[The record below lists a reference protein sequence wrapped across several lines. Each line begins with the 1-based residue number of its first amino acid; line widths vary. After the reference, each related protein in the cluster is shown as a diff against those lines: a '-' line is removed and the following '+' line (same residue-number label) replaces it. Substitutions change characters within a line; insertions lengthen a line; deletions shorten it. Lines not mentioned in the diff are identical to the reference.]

1 MSLFTNDI
9 NSKLPEQPEAHQK
22 SMDFSKY
29 FKTCIHSSNATSEN
43 NSDSFIQFF
52 RAQCSVM
59 LVINAE
65 NGSIIDANPSA
76 VEFYGY
82 THKAICSLNIAELYG
97 NSKDEVNWTEGRALS
112 TNKHSTLSTHRLSD
126 GSPRLVEIFS
136 SPMIYQ
142 GMEALSLI
150 IHDITPQNIAE
161 NSSRKNEEYLKYFA
175 DKADLVCWLSENGL
189 IYMNDTFVQLTGIS
203 NQNLD
208 EIPALFLKLVHPE
221 DKPIVCRNLF
231 SGMRNTEPI
240 INFNFR
246 IIRSN
251 YEIRWVNSLSYDV
264 YETGSKR
271 KMRAGIAKDI
281 TDIKHFENC
290 LTDAKEQSL
299 ESDRLKTA
307 FLNNLNHEIRTPM
320 NGIIGFSEIL
330 KLPDLTVEKRN
341 YYTSIIIEQ
350 SKKLLSII
358 NDIIRASKNDTY
370 AIGFKKKRFSLNE
383 LFKETFGHYKS
394 QHETDTLRFS
404 MLLGL
409 EDEESQIYS
418 GKEQLA
424 QILNYLLSN
433 AVKFTN
439 TGHIE
444 LAYKLSNSKLLVSVE
459 DTGIGIDKK
468 HHESVF
474 AMFRQVELS
483 LDKSHGGNGL
493 GLSISKKL
501 VNYLEG
507 EIWLS
512 SELDKGTT
520 VYFTIPYIRDY

>member
-9 NSKLPEQPEAHQK
+9 NSKLPDQPKAHNR
-22 SMDFSKY
+22 SIDFSKY
-29 FKTCIHSSNATSEN
+29 FKTCTHSSNAISEDSG
-43 NSDSFIQFF
+43 NSFMQFF

-59 LVINAE
+59 LVISAE
-65 NGSIIDANPSA
+65 DGSVIEANPSA

-82 THKAICSLNIAELYG
+82 SREQFRLLNITELHK
-97 NSKDEVNWTEGRALS
+97 NSKFDISWPVGLAAS
-112 TNKHSTLSTHRLSD
+112 TGKHSTVSTHRLSD
-126 GSPRLVEIFS
+126 GSLRVVEIFS
-136 SPMIYQ
+136 SPLAYQ
-142 GMEALSLI
+142 NKDTFSLI
-150 IHDITPQNIAE
+150 IHDITPQAKAE
-161 NSSRKNEEYLKYFA
+161 DSTKGNDEYLKYFA
-175 DKADLVCWLSENGL
+175 NRTDLVCWLSENGL
-189 IYMNDTFVQLTGIS
+189 IYMNDNFVHLTGIS
-203 NQNLD
+203 NDNLD
-208 EIPALFLKLVHPE
+208 EIPALLLKLVHPD
-221 DKPIVCRNLF
+221 DKASVCRNLF
-231 SGMRNTEPI
+231 SRKINAEEVV
-240 INFNFR
+240 NFNFR
-246 IIRSN
+246 IIRAN
-251 YEIRWVNSLSYDV
+251 YEIRWINSLSYDV
-264 YETGSKR
+264 YETGSNR

-281 TDIKHFENC
+281 TEIKHFENC
-290 LTDAKEQSL
+290 LADAKEQSL

-358 NDIIRASKNDTY
+358 NDIIRASKTDTY

-383 LFKETFGHYKS
+383 LLKETFEHYKN
-394 QHETDTLRFS
+394 QHETDSLKFS
-404 MLLGL
+404 LLLGL
-409 EDEESQIYS
+409 EEEESQIYS

-433 AVKFTN
+433 AVKFTS
-439 TGHIE
+439 TGRIE
-444 LAYKLSNSKLLVSVE
+444 LAYKLSNSKLLISVE

-507 EIWLS
+507 EIWLN
-512 SELDKGTT
+512 SELKKGTT